1 MGLDVTAVVRIER
14 GAGEVAGY
22 AMEPGNDTS
31 WIGGIKEVQV
41 VTEGPVGVGTRVER
55 VAYFMG
61 RRIEY
66 VLEVVGMETG
76 RRLEMASVKA
86 PFPMRVTYEFE
97 PDGGGTRASIR
108 IEGGPAG
115 IMGLLSPVMAMSVR
129 RNISGDLRRLKGI
142 VEGRS

>member
-1 MGLDVTAVVRIER
+1 MGLEGRGVVGI
-14 GAGEVAGY
+14 GGGGGGVAGY
-22 AMEPGNDTS
+22 ATEPGNDTS
-31 WIGGIKEVQV
+31 WIGGIKQVRV

-97 PDGGGTRASIR
+97 PDGLGTRSSIR
-108 IEGGPAG
+108 IEVVP
-115 IMGLLSPVMAMSVR
+115 
-129 RNISGDLRRLKGI
+129 
-142 VEGRS
+142 